1 MASDVKVAVARLARL
16 SSASSRASVAR
27 PGFFRL
33 AGTVG
38 EVAAEMS
45 DMVGGGEEGEQR
57 RSDSGEEEDFLSEL
71 KEALS
76 AVATSSP
83 VGMAAVCR

>member
-1 MASDVKVAVARLARL
+1 MARLARL
-16 SSASSRASVAR
+16 SATSSHASVAR
-27 PGFFRL
+27 AGFFRL
-33 AGTVG
+33 VGTLG

-45 DMVGGGEEGEQR
+45 DVFGGADEKGEQ
-57 RSDSGEEEDFLSEL
+57 SPSSASPDDDHFLSEL